1 MSQGKNDTAAQVKQ
15 FIAGANKHFPN
26 GSEQLQV
33 GGATFTVTGLTA
45 LMQSFVDN
53 RQAAEAAR
61 TALKAKVETERT
73 RSPSQLAVV
82 RAFETLVRGTFGS
95 AEALAD
101 FGLAPPKARAPQ
113 TAEQKAVAA
122 AKRAATRTARG
133 TLGKNQ
139 RPPLRRETSGV
150 LPRFALRAASAD
162 ATRRATMCHAMIPR
176 PRPRSLRFVR
186 MAAFPGWRRPCSGRD
201 AWTLGHH
208 PFRRCS
214 RHSV

>member
-53 RQAAEAAR
+53 RQAAEATR

-73 RSPSQLAVV
+73 QSPSQLAVV
-82 RAFETLVRGTFGS
+82 RAFETRVRGTFGWT
-95 AEALAD
+95 EALAD
-101 FGLAPPKARAPQ
+101 FGLVPLKARAPQ

-139 RPPLRRETSGV
+139 KKSIKGSVTAKLVVTPATTS
-150 LPRFALRAASAD
+150 AASMPVAPPASPAPVGNAPVGNAPAGTS
-162 ATRRATMCHAMIPR
+162 ATAAAPVGTTPAPATTGAVTPHTA
-176 PRPRSLRFVR
+176 
-186 MAAFPGWRRPCSGRD
+186 
-201 AWTLGHH
+201 
-208 PFRRCS
+208 
-214 RHSV
+214 